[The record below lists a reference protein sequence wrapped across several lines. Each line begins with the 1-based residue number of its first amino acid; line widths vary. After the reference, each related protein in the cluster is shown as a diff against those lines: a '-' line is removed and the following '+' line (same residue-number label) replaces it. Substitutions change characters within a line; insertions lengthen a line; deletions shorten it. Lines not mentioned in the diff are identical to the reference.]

1 MTLRNILTVP
11 AAILT
16 AASAFAWGQKGH
28 DVVAFIAENHLT
40 PITKAAVEQLL
51 GGKSIVYWS
60 NWLDNASHTEP
71 YAYTKTWHYRNIDAD
86 QDYDKAPRNRNGDV
100 TTAINRQVYTLSNP
114 AASTY
119 DQQLAL
125 KILVHCMGD
134 LHQPMHM
141 GHFSDLGGNKWM
153 VKYFNS
159 DKNLHS
165 IWDSNLVESGH
176 KWTYTEWQDQIDRA
190 TPEEQVMLM
199 EGDPDS
205 WGRETY
211 RIATEVYDTTPEG
224 MNISYDYIAKW
235 TPVIEDQLLKGG
247 LRLADILNGLY
258 DPDYKAHN
266 SIKTVQ
272 ENSK

>member
-1 MTLRNILTVP
+1 MTLRTILLAS
-11 AAILT
+11 AAALT
-16 AASAFAWGQKGH
+16 ASSAFAWGQKGH

-40 PITKAAVEQLL
+40 PTTKAAVENLL

-60 NWLDNASHTEP
+60 NWLDNASHTDK
-71 YAYTKTWHYRNIDAD
+71 YAYTKTWHYRNINAD
-86 QDYDKAPRNRNGDV
+86 QTYDNAPRNRTGDV
-100 TTAINRQVYTLSNP
+100 ITAINQQVYTLSNP
-114 AASTY
+114 AAPLHE
-119 DQQLAL
+119 QQLAL

-141 GHFSDLGGNKWM
+141 GHYSDLGGNKWI

-165 IWDSNLVESGH
+165 VWDSSLVESGH

-190 TPEEQVMLM
+190 TPEEQAMIM
-199 EGDPDS
+199 AGDADT

-224 MNISYDYIAKW
+224 TNISFDYIAKW
-235 TPVIEDQLLKGG
+235 TPIIEDQLLKGG
-247 LRLADILNGLY
+247 LRLADILNGLF
-258 DPDYKAHN
+258 DPDYTPSN
-266 SIKTVQ
+266 TIKTAPD
-272 ENSK
+272 NAK